1 MPNKHIISK
10 YLGKV
15 KIDEIFQHQNNDLT
29 KGPDGINIRGNM
41 YIDDN
46 LGIHKMINGSKQC
59 ISLHIY
65 SPPF

>member
-15 KIDEIFQHQNNDLT
+15 KIDEIFQHQNNDSS

-46 LGIHKMINGSKQC
+46 LGIGTEFIKNSK
-59 ISLHIY
+59 
-65 SPPF
+65 